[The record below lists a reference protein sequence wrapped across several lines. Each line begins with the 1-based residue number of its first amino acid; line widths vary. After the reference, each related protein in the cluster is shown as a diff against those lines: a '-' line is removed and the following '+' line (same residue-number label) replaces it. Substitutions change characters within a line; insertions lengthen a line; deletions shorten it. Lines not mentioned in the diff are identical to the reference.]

1 MRVSV
6 AAEDPGL
13 RKPPTLSLVHG
24 FTDVDRQ
31 PDPKSWVTVLDRL
44 ADEPFYQAYQARV
57 RELLWPAPGRHYL
70 EVGAGTGAS
79 AARLRDEHGVEVTT
93 VDSAATMSAT
103 ARERGLHRCTVA
115 DAHRLPF
122 AGRSFDGGWADRT
135 VQHLADPHTAITELI
150 RVVRP
155 GGRVVL
161 ADPDYD
167 TQVLDLADQRLARR
181 VLRFRADV
189 LLRNG
194 TLAHQH
200 AGMLAARGLT
210 DITVEARTLVVR
222 DATAVDHVLGLRT
235 WAATAAQRGALD
247 PADAEAFVD
256 QFDEAVATQRF
267 TYAVT
272 FFLTAATVP
281 RWPGHGRGRVGPG
294 QSGNKARTEALIKS

>member
-1 MRVSV
+1 M
-6 AAEDPGL
+6 
-13 RKPPTLSLVHG
+13 HG

-31 PDPKSWVTVLDRL
+31 SDPNSWVAVLDRL
-44 ADEPFYQAYQARV
+44 TEEPFYRAYQQRV
-57 RELLWPAPGRHYL
+57 RELLHPSPGHHYL

-79 AARLRDEHGVEVTT
+79 AVQLRDDHGVRVVT
-93 VDSAATMSAT
+93 VDHARTMSVAMR
-103 ARERGLHRCTVA
+103 ARGLTSCAVA
-115 DAHRLPF
+115 DAHHLPF
-122 AGRSFDGGWADRT
+122 LSRSFHGAWADRT
-135 VQHLADPHTAITELI
+135 LQHVADPRAAIEELV

-167 TQVLDLADQRLARR
+167 TQVLDIADQRLARR

-200 AGMLAARGLT
+200 AGLLATHGLV

-222 DATAVDHVLGLRT
+222 NPTAVDNVLGLRS
-235 WAATAAQRGALD
+235 WAATAAERGALD
-247 PADAEAFVD
+247 PAEARAFAS
-256 QFDEAVATQRF
+256 QFDDAVAALRF

-272 FFLTAATVP
+272 FFITAATVD
-281 RWPGHGRGRVGPG
+281 
-294 QSGNKARTEALIKS
+294 

>member
-1 MRVSV
+1 
-6 AAEDPGL
+6 
-13 RKPPTLSLVHG
+13 VHG

-79 AARLRDEHGVEVTT
+79 AARLRDEHDVRVTT
-93 VDSAATMSAT
+93 VDSAYTMAAT
-103 ARERGLHRCTVA
+103 AATRGLTGCLVA
-115 DAHRLPF
+115 DAHQLPF
-122 AGRSFDGGWADRT
+122 AGRSFDGAWADRT
-135 VQHLADPHTAITELI
+135 VQHVADPHAAIRELV

-167 TQVLDLADQRLARR
+167 TQVLDIADQRLARR
-181 VLRFRADV
+181 VLRFRADA

-200 AGMLAARGLT
+200 AGMLAVHGLA
-210 DITVEARTLVVR
+210 DITVEPRTLVVR
-222 DATAVDHVLGLRT
+222 DATAVDNVLGLRS
-235 WAATAAQRGALD
+235 WAATAAERGALD

-256 QFDEAVATQRF
+256 QFDEAVTARRF

-281 RWPGHGRGRVGPG
+281 G
-294 QSGNKARTEALIKS
+294 